1 MEHTLSP
8 EALADA
14 ARRSVRHMELDDMAA
29 LKVCLLSTGALL
41 GLSCKGTLT
50 RRLMGLTCSF
60 LAAGLAIPLTNR
72 FLDELKP
79 GDPVLGGAV
88 GQDDGP
94 EEGPVPSDVPEK
106 APEAPALIE

>member
-1 MEHTLSP
+1 MKYPLSP

-14 ARRSVRHMELDDMAA
+14 AKRNIRHMELDDLAA
-29 LKVCLLSTGALL
+29 MKVCLLSTGALL
-41 GLSCKGTLT
+41 GLSCKGRLS

-79 GDPVLGGAV
+79 GAHVFEAQEEQG
-88 GQDDGP
+88 GP
-94 EEGPVPSDVPEK
+94 ETESLSAPSPQKDPE
-106 APEAPALIE
+106 PLQTTE

>member
-1 MEHTLSP
+1 MKYPLSP

-14 ARRSVRHMELDDMAA
+14 VKRNVRHMELDDLAA
-29 LKVCLLSTGALL
+29 MKVCLLSTGALL
-41 GLSCKGTLT
+41 GLSCKGRLS

-79 GDPVLGGAV
+79 GAPVF
-88 GQDDGP
+88 
-94 EEGPVPSDVPEK
+94 
-106 APEAPALIE
+106 EAPAEQGGPLSAPSPQKDPEPLQRTK